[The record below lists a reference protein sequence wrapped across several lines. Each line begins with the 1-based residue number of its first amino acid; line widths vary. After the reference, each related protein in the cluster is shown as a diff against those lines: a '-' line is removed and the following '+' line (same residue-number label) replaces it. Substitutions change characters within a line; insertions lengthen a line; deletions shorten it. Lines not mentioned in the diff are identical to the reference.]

1 MSMDVLLLGSGGRE
15 HAMAWQIAKSPLLGK
30 LYTAPGNAGTAALG
44 ENIEDVAATDI
55 EGVVALAKRLNVELV
70 IVGPEDPLAAGI
82 VDRLAV
88 EGIRAF
94 GPSAAAAEIESSK
107 AFAKSI
113 MAGAGIPTAAFQTF
127 SNPAAAKDYARS
139 FARPPV
145 IKADGLTAGK
155 GVTVCDTIEE
165 VDMAIDATMT
175 GRAFGDAGASVLVE
189 ERTSGPETSAHAF
202 TDGVTVVHM
211 PFSCDHKRVFDD
223 DGGPN
228 TGGMGAYSAPGW
240 LSSDDQTFI
249 QQQVT
254 ERAVKAMF
262 EAGRPYRGVLYPGM
276 MITPTG
282 PSVIEFNCRF
292 GDPETEVVLPKL
304 KSDLLEICDAVASN
318 RLADV
323 NVEWSDDATVGVMM
337 ASGGYPGSY
346 ETGLPISGVDDVDEG
361 VQVWM
366 AGAQMRDG
374 QLVTSGGRVLCVVAS
389 GATIDEARERVYDN
403 VRRISFEGAHYRTDI
418 AAHATEAVT
427 T

>member
-30 LYTAPGNAGTAALG
+30 LYTAPGNAGTATLG
-44 ENIEDVAATDI
+44 ENIEDVAANDI
-55 EGVVALAKRLNVELV
+55 EGVVVLAKRLNVELV

-113 MAGAGIPTAAFQTF
+113 MASAGIPTAEARIFNDPTE
-127 SNPAAAKDYARS
+127 AKRYARTV
-139 FARPPV
+139 ADTLGPPV

-155 GVTVCDTIEE
+155 GVTICDTIEE
-165 VDMAIDATMT
+165 VEAAIDATMT
-175 GRAFGDAGASVLVE
+175 ARAFGDAGASVLVE

-223 DGGPN
+223 DSGPN

-240 LSSDDQTFI
+240 LSGDDQTFI
-249 QQQVT
+249 RQQVT
-254 ERAVKAMF
+254 ERAVKALF
-262 EAGRPYRGVLYPGM
+262 NVGRPYRGVLYPGM
-276 MITPTG
+276 MITLNG

-292 GDPETEVVLPKL
+292 GDPETQVVLPRMR
-304 KSDLLEICDAVASN
+304 SDLLDA
-318 RLADV
+318 LAQTAAGDISDLAL
-323 NVEWSDDATVGVMM
+323 EWDPRPCVGVVM
-337 ASGGYPGSY
+337 ASGGYPNAY
-346 ETGLPISGVDDVDEG
+346 ETGKTINGLDAVPQDATVFHAGTKASGGDV
-361 VQVWM
+361 
-366 AGAQMRDG
+366 
-374 QLVTSGGRVLCVVAS
+374 LTSGGRVLSVSALGDTVQVARNIAYA
-389 GATIDEARERVYDN
+389 GTQAIT
-403 VRRISFEGAHYRTDI
+403 FENGFNRTDI
-418 AAHATEAVT
+418 AAGI
-427 T
+427 